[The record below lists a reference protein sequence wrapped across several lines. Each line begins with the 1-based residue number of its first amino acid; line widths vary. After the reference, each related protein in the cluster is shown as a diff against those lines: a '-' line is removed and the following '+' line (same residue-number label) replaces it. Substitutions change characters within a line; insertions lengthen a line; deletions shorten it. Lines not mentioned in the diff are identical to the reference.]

1 MKLIENWRQGW
12 KFYTTWFFA
21 FMLLWPD
28 IYQAAQAIG
37 IFDDVS
43 TSTTERMTYR
53 IMAVTGLALRFIKQ
67 SKPEKTNE
75 PDKS

>member
-37 IFDDVS
+37 IFDDTYVS
-43 TSTTERMTYR
+43 MTERVIFR
-53 IMAVTGLALRFIKQ
+53 VMAVSGLALRFIKQ
-67 SKPEKTNE
+67 AKPENNNE
-75 PDKS
+75 SDKS